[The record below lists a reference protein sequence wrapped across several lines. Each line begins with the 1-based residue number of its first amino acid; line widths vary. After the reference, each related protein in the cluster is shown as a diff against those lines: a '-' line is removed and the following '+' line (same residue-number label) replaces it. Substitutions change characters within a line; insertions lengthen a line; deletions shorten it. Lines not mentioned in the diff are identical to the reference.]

1 MKQINTGFET
11 IGGKMNKLPKVFDL
25 MGKEV
30 IDRITGFKGIV
41 TGICHYL
48 TGCVMIGV
56 QPKLNKDGKLDRDE
70 WFAVS
75 RIKVISSGFSKGYM
89 EGK

>member
-1 MKQINTGFET
+1 MSE
-11 IGGKMNKLPKVFDL
+11 LPKDFDL

-30 IDRITGFKGIV
+30 IDRITGFKGMV
-41 TGICHYL
+41 MGICYYL
-48 TGCVMIGV
+48 TGCVMVGV
-56 QPKLNKDGKLDRDE
+56 QPQINKDGKLARDE

-75 RIKVISSGFSKGYM
+75 RIKVISSGFSDEYPM